1 MQTSPESARLVD
13 TTMFYAPASGG
24 VRRYLSEKSAWIAR
38 ARPDLRHT
46 IIVPGRKTGAPGPGL
61 GYVRCP
67 PLPLSGG
74 YRLPLRR
81 SAWVDRI
88 VAEQPDLIEAGDPY
102 VPGFAARE
110 AGRRLHVPVVG
121 FFHSDLTALARVRF
135 GAWTGPAARRAT
147 ARLCDGFDLLLA
159 PSQSA
164 ATTLRDVG
172 FDRVAVMPLGV
183 DLEVFRPTPEASH
196 RLRHQL
202 GLAKDDRLLVFAGR
216 PAPEKRVDVLVEAVR
231 QLGPQAKLLLI
242 GCGDRFARDPQV
254 VALPFEADSDRL
266 ALWLGAADALI
277 HANPSET
284 LGLIAL
290 EAMACGTPVI
300 GIDAGGIGEVVDV
313 SAGELASDGS
323 PEALARAARR
333 LFARD
338 QDALRSAARKH
349 VARHYSWPAA
359 FERLMGV
366 YHELTGLA
374 AFRPP
379 VAVPSAPL

>member
-102 VPGFAARE
+102 VPGFAAR
-110 AGRRLHVPVVG
+110 
-121 FFHSDLTALARVRF
+121 
-135 GAWTGPAARRAT
+135 
-147 ARLCDGFDLLLA
+147 LCDGFDLLLA

-254 VALPFEADSDRL
+254 LALPFEADSDRL